1 METFPLRGGRTARL
15 VAFLAVVVWCGGA
28 QAQTWRAGTGKVAIT
43 PREPVW
49 MAGFGNRNHPF
60 EGVRMEIWAKALAL
74 QDETGKTSVLVTLD
88 LCDISREI
96 ADEIAR
102 RCREKFG
109 LTRDRLALNVS
120 HTHSGPVVTLS
131 TISGWYDMTPEQ
143 EESARRYTRG
153 LLDRVVEA
161 VGLATGNVAP
171 ATLAFQNGLAGI
183 AVNRRRVQ
191 LRNLPGPVDQDV
203 PVLSVR
209 AADGSLKAVVV
220 GYSCHATALNDY
232 QISGDWPGYAQQEL
246 ERAHPG
252 TTAMFVQGCGADAN
266 ALPRRS
272 VELAQDYGSI
282 LAAAAEEVLRG
293 KMRPLAGPLQT
304 VFDLVDLPFHPLPSR
319 DELRAGLNTGT
330 VPMRRQYQRLL
341 DTLDRDGK
349 LPDHYPYPVQVWRF
363 GRGLKLIILGGEV
376 VADYCLRLKAQ
387 HGWDDTW
394 VAGYSNDV
402 FAYIPS
408 LRVLRE
414 GGYEGRGA
422 MIGDGHPGPFG
433 AGVEEIIVEKV
444 NDLVERTAK

>member
-1 METFPLRGGRTARL
+1 MISFRRAALA
-15 VAFLAVVVWCGGA
+15 AFLPVVALCGAA
-28 QAQTWRAGTGKVAIT
+28 QAQSWRVGIGRVRIT
-43 PREPVW
+43 PREPIW
-49 MAGFGNRNHPF
+49 MAGFGSRNRPF
-60 EGVRMEIWAKALAL
+60 EGVRMELWAKALAL

-102 RCREKFG
+102 RCREEYG
-109 LTRDRLALNVS
+109 LTRDRLVLNVS

-143 EESARRYTRG
+143 EESVRRYTRG
-153 LLDRVVEA
+153 LLDRVVEV
-161 VGLATGNVAP
+161 VGLATRSLVP
-171 ATLAFQNGLAGI
+171 ASVAFQNGLAGI

-203 PVLSVR
+203 PVLSVFGPDR
-209 AADGSLKAVVV
+209 SLIAVVV
-220 GYSCHATALNDY
+220 GYACHATALNDY
-232 QISGDWPGYAQQEL
+232 QISGDWPGFAQQEI

-252 TTAMFVQGCGADAN
+252 VAAMFMQGCGADAN
-266 ALPRRS
+266 PLPRRS
-272 VELAQDYGSI
+272 VELAQNYGSI
-282 LAAAAEEVLRG
+282 LAAALEEVLRG
-293 KMRPLAGPLQT
+293 KMKPLSGPLRT
-304 VFDLVDLPFHPLPSR
+304 RFELVDLPFHPLPSR
-319 DELRAGLNTGT
+319 EELRAGPNTGT

-363 GRGLKLIILGGEV
+363 GPGLKLIVLGGEV
-376 VADYCLRLKAQ
+376 VVDYSLRLKGQ
-387 HGWDDTW
+387 YGWDDTW

-414 GGYEGRGA
+414 GGYEGGGA

-433 AGVEEIIVEKV
+433 AEVEEIIVRKV
-444 NDLVERTAK
+444 GDVVGLTAK